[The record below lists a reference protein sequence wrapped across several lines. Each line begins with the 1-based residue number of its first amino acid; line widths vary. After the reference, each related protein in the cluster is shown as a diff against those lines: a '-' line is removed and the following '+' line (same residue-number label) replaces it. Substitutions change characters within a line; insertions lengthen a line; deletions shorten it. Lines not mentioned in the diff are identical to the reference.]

1 MVSDVMVG
9 VGGQGGDFLR
19 KYGHKSFV
27 QKPRAKILYHSVT
40 SLRQIG
46 EFSKRRTI
54 FSYDD
59 RDN

>member
-1 MVSDVMVG
+1 MVFDIMGGGGVG
-9 VGGQGGDFLR
+9 VGDFLR

-27 QKPRAKILYHSVT
+27 QKPRAKILYHSIT

-46 EFSKRRTI
+46 GFSKRTI